1 MRENGE
7 NGVKIKFKF
16 FLFYCKFQFL
26 FFIVVFVEVPSLTAK
41 QRNSETAKQRNSET
55 AKQRN
60 SETAKQRNS
69 EKGRGVFGRI
79 LFLIFKISSAFLS
92 QLKIPVVKILS
103 MTILQKA
110 GMELFV
116 LLKCRVLGI
125 STAHTFIFNNF
136 EVRPFIIPNI
146 LNTFQ
151 GKLV

>member
-1 MRENGE
+1 LQ
-7 NGVKIKFKF
+7 ISISF
-16 FLFYCKFQFL
+16 FYRSFCGSPF
-26 FFIVVFVEVPSLTAK
+26 S
-41 QRNSETAKQRNSET
+41 NSETAKQRNSET